1 MIRLLK
7 LAKKL
12 RYSVCMMS
20 NRAKAAHLGSSL
32 SCIDIL
38 TTIFFSKLFKFNI
51 KNISKGD
58 KFILSKG
65 HAAAA
70 LYSIL
75 AEKKYFNKN
84 NLKQYGRNNSFYEED
99 PNSKVKGVICSTGS
113 LGHGL
118 SFGIGIAIAEKIKRT
133 NNKVIIL
140 LSDGECNEGTVWE
153 AAGFASAQKLNNL
166 IVIID
171 SNKWQATGRSNLI
184 MGGKLI
190 NKWKSFGWKSTEV
203 DGNNINELCKK
214 LKQNKH
220 NNKPTA
226 IIANTIKGKGIDFME
241 DDNNWHYRIPNIKE
255 LEVIKGILKQ

>member
-84 NLKQYGRNNSFYEED
+84 NLKQYGRNNSFYEEH

-203 DGNNINELCKK
+203 NGNNINELCKK